1 MLEINRVKK
10 IFLKGTVNERTAL
23 DNVSLTLKE
32 GEFVAVIGGN
42 GSGKSTLLNCISGV
56 HFPDSGSIKL
66 DGEDI
71 SFLPEYKR
79 SKFIGRVFQDPL
91 KGTAFDMSIEEN
103 LAIAWYKGR
112 SRNLKPGLT
121 RKDIEVFREK
131 LARLDLGLENRMKD
145 KAGLL
150 SGGQRQALTLLMAI
164 MVRPKLLL
172 LDEHTA
178 ALDPSTAKKVLQLTR
193 SFVKEEKIATL
204 MVTHNMKDALE
215 MCSRIVMM
223 HEGRIVLDASGE
235 EKENFTVD
243 KLIEKFE
250 ERSGQTLDNDRMLL
264 A

>member
-150 SGGQRQALTLLMAI
+150 SGGQRQALTLLLAI

>member
-10 IFLKGTVNERTAL
+10 VFLKGTVNERTAL

-235 EKENFTVD
+235 EKENLTVD

>member
-10 IFLKGTVNERTAL
+10 VFLKGTVNERTAL

>member
-235 EKENFTVD
+235 EKENLTVD

>member
-10 IFLKGTVNERTAL
+10 VFLKGTVNERTAL

-121 RKDIEVFREK
+121 RKDIEVFWEK

-235 EKENFTVD
+235 EKENLTVD

>member
-250 ERSGQTLDNDRMLL
+250 ERSGLV
-264 A
+264 

>member
-10 IFLKGTVNERTAL
+10 VFLKGTVNERTAL

-131 LARLDLGLENRMKD
+131 LARLDLGLENRIKD

-235 EKENFTVD
+235 EKENLTVD